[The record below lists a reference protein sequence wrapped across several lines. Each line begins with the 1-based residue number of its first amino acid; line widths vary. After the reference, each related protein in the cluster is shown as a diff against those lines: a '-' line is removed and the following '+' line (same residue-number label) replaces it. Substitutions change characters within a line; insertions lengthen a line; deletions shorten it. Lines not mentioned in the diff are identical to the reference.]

1 MKRQILFGIAYGVL
15 WFSIISLIFHFEY
28 GFPVLDWMKM
38 RMDEGV
44 YPVETLMIGVRVL
57 WAIEFVLH
65 VLLAA
70 MPIGF
75 LITKY
80 YKSASRVDLLK
91 ISTICI
97 IVMGIFIF
105 TAIPRYIPL
114 YIVLAVQISSFILC
128 LFGSV
133 WFSKYITRRLRTDC

>member
-28 GFPVLDWMKM
+28 GFPVLDWMKK

-44 YPVETLMIGVRVL
+44 YPVETLMIGVRVF
-57 WAIEFVLH
+57 WAVEFVLH

-80 YKSASRVDLLK
+80 YKSASRVDLLN